1 MTDLNTKTVQHIF
14 VCARIGIISSSL
26 LTSIKAESY
35 NVVNRLSTQQLK
47 AWRKAFHW
55 VVTLQTIRCPCFHWS

>member
-26 LTSIKAESY
+26 LTSIKAES
-35 NVVNRLSTQQLK
+35 
-47 AWRKAFHW
+47 
-55 VVTLQTIRCPCFHWS
+55 